1 MTMSTVAPI
10 RTFKPRRGRLRP
22 RQQEALRRLWPA
34 YGLAVDGPP
43 LDPAGLFGRPVPLV
57 LEIGSGMGEG
67 TAALAAADPDRGYLA
82 VDVHTPGVANL
93 LRLAAEQR
101 LTNLRVVH
109 GDALELIRNRIPPAG
124 LTAVHAYFPDPWPK
138 SRHHKRR
145 LFQPEHVALLRS
157 RLVPGGTLH
166 TATDWPGYAAA
177 IREVLAAD
185 PELVNPYQGWAPRPP
200 TRPETR
206 YERRARDAG
215 RQVFELICHRRLA

>member
-1 MTMSTVAPI
+1 MITSSVAPI

-22 RQQEALRRLWPA
+22 RQQEALRRLWPG

-67 TAALAAADPDRGYLA
+67 TAAQAAADPDRGYLA
-82 VDVHTPGVANL
+82 VEVHTPGVANL
-93 LRLAAEQR
+93 LRLAAGLG

-109 GDALELIRNRIPPAG
+109 GDALELIRNRIPPAS
-124 LTAVHAYFPDPWPK
+124 LAAVHAYFPDPWPK
-138 SRHHKRR
+138 HQHHKRR

-177 IREVLAAD
+177 IRDALAAD

-215 RQVFELICHRRLA
+215 RQVFELICHRSG